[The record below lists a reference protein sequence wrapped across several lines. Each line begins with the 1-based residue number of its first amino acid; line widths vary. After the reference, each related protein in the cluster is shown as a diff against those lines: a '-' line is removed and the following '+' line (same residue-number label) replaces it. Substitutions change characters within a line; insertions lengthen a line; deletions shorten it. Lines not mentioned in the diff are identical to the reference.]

1 MEKIEMRGI
10 YASITFIIIALIAWT
25 LLPDEKQ
32 DQKQPDIELIET
44 EDRVEETVE
53 EILRDSVREDPESWL
68 NDIDFRDYAKE
79 VLEERNIYIVTG
91 TVYNAVV
98 AQCNSNPLVTADGS
112 RIDKDKLNSGD
123 LKWIAVSRDL
133 LKKGLSYGDR
143 VIIRNI
149 ENLEYA
155 GVYEIHDTMSERFTS
170 YIDFLVPDHI
180 KTGKW
185 TDIIIEKIKE

>member
-1 MEKIEMRGI
+1 MKEKEMRGV
-10 YASITFIIIALIAWT
+10 IALLALIIV
-25 LLPDEKQ
+25 LLLGRS
-32 DQKQPDIELIET
+32 LIRGRME
-44 EDRVEETVE
+44 R
-53 EILRDSVREDPESWL
+53 
-68 NDIDFRDYAKE
+68 RDYE
-79 VLEERNIYIVTG
+79 LEYLVLTEEESRERILAEIDRDPILWIYDEDWGEYALGMLETRNIYIVTG

-98 AQCNSNPLVTADGS
+98 EQCNSNPLVTADGS

>member
-1 MEKIEMRGI
+1 MEEERMRGI
-10 YASITFIIIALIAWT
+10 YASIAFIIIALIAWT
-25 LLPDEKQ
+25 LLPDVRSQAKLE
-32 DQKQPDIELIET
+32 PDLET
-44 EDRVEETVE
+44 IYRVEETVE
-53 EILRDSVREDPESWL
+53 DVLRDAVREDPESWL
-68 NDIDFRDYAKE
+68 SDKDYRDYAKE
-79 VLEERNIYIVTG
+79 VLEERNIYVVTG
-91 TVYNAVV
+91 TVYNAVK

-112 RIDKDKLNSGD
+112 KIDKDRLNSGD

-149 ENLEYA
+149 GNQDYE

-170 YIDFLVPDHI
+170 CIDFLVPDHI